1 MLGAPAD
8 LAKNSRSV
16 TVVIKKL
23 KAILLL
29 ASVLP
34 QRKQKRFGCVSAKKP
49 RIRPI
54 VTEVITILNYSASLA
69 WQAAT
74 PSLAPFLYIFSASFS
89 LPVFS

>member
-23 KAILLL
+23 KAILLQ

-34 QRKQKRFGCVSAKKP
+34 QMKQKRFGCVSAKKP

-54 VTEVITILNYSASLA
+54 VTVAIIIAD
-69 WQAAT
+69 W
-74 PSLAPFLYIFSASFS
+74 F
-89 LPVFS
+89 